1 MNHGPAEDF
10 YVHLDKVAPRVW
22 AILHNQ
28 FQVADGDMVD
38 RDLASGSTVADVF
51 DNTTDEVVRFRIVM
65 SLRLHDIL
73 PPDPVVRRGS
83 DFANAEERWW
93 AARLAET
100 LE

>member
-22 AILHNQ
+22 AILCDF
-28 FQVADGDMVD
+28 FQLADGDMVD
-38 RDLASGSTVADVF
+38 RDLANGATVAEVF
-51 DNTTDEVVRFRIVM
+51 DNATDEVVRYRIVQA
-65 SLRLHDIL
+65 LRVLRIL
-73 PPDPVVRRGS
+73 PPDAVAWRGS
-83 DFANAEERWW
+83 DFADAEERWW